1 MVEQATPE
9 RRALRD
15 SARRFLAQQCDF
27 ARHRRQQRPD
37 ADFDRALWR
46 RFGEM
51 GWLGAMVAEDAGGL
65 GQSAL
70 EALAVVE
77 AMGGQFVAEPY
88 AQALAAAQ
96 LLQTLGDAAQRQ
108 RWLPGLCDG
117 SLLILPAHAEP
128 GSGHALDCVATR
140 AVRVASGWRLDGL
153 KCAVPCGAAADWLLI
168 SARIDAAPEGLSLFA
183 VERGAAG
190 LNIEADAG
198 IAGEALAELRLEAVE
213 VPAQALLGRAG
224 GACAAIEAA
233 HDLVLAAAC
242 AEAAGTLEAVLQASC
257 DYARTRQQFGVP
269 LASFQVIAHRL
280 VDMYTQGQLARSMA
294 ALAAQCLI
302 DETPAAQRRLRLSAA
317 KAQVSAACQF
327 VGEQAIQI
335 HGGIGMTDELA
346 LSHQV
351 RRLLAID
358 LRLGDRFHHLG
369 VLSAAVMAGASLYA

>member
-15 SARRFLAQQCDF
+15 SAARFLAQQCDF
-27 ARHRRQQRPD
+27 ARHRRQQP
-37 ADFDRALWR
+37 ADFDRALWH
-46 RFGEM
+46 RFGDM

-117 SLLILPAHAEP
+117 SQLILPAHAEP
-128 GSGHALDCVATR
+128 GSGHALACVDTR
-140 AVRVASGWRLDGL
+140 ATRVASGWRLDGL
-153 KCAVPCGAAADWLLI
+153 KCAVPCGAAADWLLV
-168 SARIDAAPEGLSLFA
+168 SARIDTAPEGLSLFA

-190 LNIEADAG
+190 LSIEADAG
-198 IAGEALAELRLEAVE
+198 IAGEALADVRLEGVE
-213 VPAQALLGRAG
+213 VPVQALLGRACE
-224 GACAAIEAA
+224 ASAALEAA
-233 HDLVLAAAC
+233 HDLMLAAAC

-257 DYARTRQQFGVP
+257 DYARTRRQFGVP

-280 VDMYTQGQLARSMA
+280 VDMYTQVQLARSMA
-294 ALAAQCLI
+294 ALAGQCLV
-302 DETPAAQRRLRLSAA
+302 DEMPAARRRLRLSAA

-327 VGEQAIQI
+327 VGEQAVQI

-369 VLSAAVMAGASLYA
+369 VLSAAVMAGTGLHA